1 MSRILKNKSALAAT
15 LALGLLATA
24 PLYVDA
30 VMMHFALASSVPEA
44 DAMVSE
50 LNAIQL
56 TFTQV
61 PKEEG
66 RSLRLLDS
74 AGELVELGE
83 VHMDGEKVM
92 SAHVEAEGLG
102 TGNYTV
108 AWRAAGDDGHFIKG
122 EYTFMLHAEDGIQ

>member
-1 MSRILKNKSALAAT
+1 MLKLLKNKSALAAT
-15 LALGLLATA
+15 LALGLIATA
-24 PLYVDA
+24 PLYADA

-50 LNAIQL
+50 LDAIQL
-56 TFTQV
+56 TFTQA

-66 RSLRLLDS
+66 RTLRLLDP
-74 AGELVELGE
+74 AGELVELGD
-83 VHMDGEKVM
+83 VHMDEEKVM

-108 AWRAAGDDGHFIKG
+108 SWRAAGDDGHFTKG